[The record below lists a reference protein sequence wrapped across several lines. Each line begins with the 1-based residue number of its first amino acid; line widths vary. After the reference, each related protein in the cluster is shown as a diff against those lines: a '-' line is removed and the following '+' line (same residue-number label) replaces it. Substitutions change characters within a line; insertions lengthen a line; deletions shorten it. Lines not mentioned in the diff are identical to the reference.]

1 MLNEQ
6 GNMGNKIKEGR
17 KKKMKK
23 AKLISSEDYIKT
35 HCNRD
40 QMRGLLSMKHNLDS
54 ASFY

>member
-17 KKKMKK
+17 KKEMKK